1 MSERRATVV
10 VAEAGDSLEAA
21 IWVDALQAAGI
32 DARTF
37 ERGVGAALG
46 GAVTTGFARYPVVV
60 SSDDVGEA
68 RNVIADM
75 GGAASLAPVEEP
87 GERGRA
93 QQRGLVMVGLI
104 VGGVLVIAVAA
115 RLIGG

>member
-93 QQRGLVMVGLI
+93 QQRGLV
-104 VGGVLVIAVAA
+104 IAVAA